1 MINRGLWALCI
12 SMVVLPILTASAQNG
27 ATQLRYEIASV
38 RPSDPTV
45 DDGSVQPLP
54 NGVGYNALGV
64 TVRDMLSVMYRIPQR
79 QFTGGPDWVYSKR
92 FDVMGRADHTY
103 SIDELHAMFE
113 NLLADRFNLKLQ
125 FVQEPGSVY
134 MLRVAKSGLK
144 MTAVD
149 AGTDRHSPILGTD
162 EGVTGDRVPLNY
174 LCWWLGQNLQSDQR
188 PVVDGTGLTGTYN
201 FKLRFRPPSGPS
213 AEDNGTDTEDLP
225 SIFQA
230 LHDQLGLELTP
241 EKGTVT
247 KVVIEHIDPPSEN

>member
-1 MINRGLWALCI
+1 
-12 SMVVLPILTASAQNG
+12 
-27 ATQLRYEIASV
+27 
-38 RPSDPTV
+38 
-45 DDGSVQPLP
+45 
-54 NGVGYNALGV
+54 
-64 TVRDMLSVMYRIPQR
+64 
-79 QFTGGPDWVYSKR
+79 
-92 FDVMGRADHTY
+92 
-103 SIDELHAMFE
+103 
-113 NLLADRFNLKLQ
+113 
-125 FVQEPGSVY
+125 
-134 MLRVAKSGLK
+134 LK

-201 FKLRFRPPSGPS
+201 FKLRFRPPSGLS